1 VENEHDERLLTV
13 LWRGR
18 YLIVVS
24 TVVAIGLALALTLT
38 AENVYRATTTILV
51 SSPPSPGTA
60 AGNAFDAQ
68 LASQG
73 LALTY
78 AALLEDRS
86 FLDSIRGRVAG
97 GRLTTEQLRDRL
109 AAKVFED
116 TVLVELRADAASPE
130 AARSLAA
137 DVAGAFVE
145 TVHDAAQQ
153 RSAQLESEIEHK
165 ILELTAQ
172 IEALEDAGGGTTT
185 GSSSAERLASL
196 QSARDALS
204 EQLASVVASGIQ
216 EGGSV
221 ALAAAPT
228 ASPSP
233 VRPRRVLN
241 LGAGLLCGLFVGL
254 GLAWLRVRLDQ
265 GLHSSKEAGALLD
278 APVLASVPLRK
289 KQTSFAERAEREA
302 FDVLRAN
309 VTFVSPDDP
318 PQVVVCSSYR
328 ANEGKTSTLEGLAR
342 AAVRAGIPVLLID
355 GDLRTRSLSARLG
368 HEFAAGLTNA
378 IAGTIP
384 AEELIVPIT
393 DGLSLLP
400 AGTAP
405 PNPPSLLSSGRTR
418 DLMAQLRESHSLILI
433 DSPPLVHLADGSIIA
448 SLSDGVVL
456 VARVGVTKRDD
467 LLAAV
472 ANLRHGPAP
481 VLGLVVF
488 EPRAVDETYY
498 PAATRS
504 RTSRTRAAIQP

>member
-1 VENEHDERLLTV
+1 
-13 LWRGR
+13 
-18 YLIVVS
+18 
-24 TVVAIGLALALTLT
+24 
-38 AENVYRATTTILV
+38 
-51 SSPPSPGTA
+51 
-60 AGNAFDAQ
+60 
-68 LASQG
+68 
-73 LALTY
+73 
-78 AALLEDRS
+78 
-86 FLDSIRGRVAG
+86 
-97 GRLTTEQLRDRL
+97 
-109 AAKVFED
+109 
-116 TVLVELRADAASPE
+116 
-130 AARSLAA
+130 
-137 DVAGAFVE
+137 
-145 TVHDAAQQ
+145 
-153 RSAQLESEIEHK
+153 
-165 ILELTAQ
+165 
-172 IEALEDAGGGTTT
+172 
-185 GSSSAERLASL
+185 
-196 QSARDALS
+196 
-204 EQLASVVASGIQ
+204 
-216 EGGSV
+216 
-221 ALAAAPT
+221 
-228 ASPSP
+228 
-233 VRPRRVLN
+233 
-241 LGAGLLCGLFVGL
+241 
-254 GLAWLRVRLDQ
+254 VRLDQ

-278 APVLASVPLRK
+278 APVLASIPLRK
-289 KQTSFAERAEREA
+289 KQTSSAERAEREA

-309 VTFVSPDDP
+309 VTFVSLDDP

-342 AAVRAGIPVLLID
+342 AAVRAGNPVLLID
-355 GDLRTRSLSARLG
+355 GDLRTRSLSSRLG

-488 EPRAVDETYY
+488 EPRAVDEAYY

-504 RTSRTRAAIQP
+504 RTPRTRAAVQP